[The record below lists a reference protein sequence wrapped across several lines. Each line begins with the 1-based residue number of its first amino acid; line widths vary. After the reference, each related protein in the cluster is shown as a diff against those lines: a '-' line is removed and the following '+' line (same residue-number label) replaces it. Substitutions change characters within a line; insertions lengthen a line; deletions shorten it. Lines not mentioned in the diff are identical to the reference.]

1 MLPIAARKTV
11 EFAVNWGSRDK
22 DGKSFS
28 ATKVKLGMYRLL
40 WKIVA
45 GSALAY
51 AAATRWHRG
60 VRTQAQIHRQE
71 RSFLHT
77 WHNYEDGADDRNLE
91 NAHSPRDY
99 LEITSCLSCLTKR
112 PLQPSALP
120 CDSTA
125 QDAWIISFPPRG
137 VISLTDQEVEGITVL
152 RAGPMR
158 CFVILAGPMR
168 FLKQN
173 AATQQRM

>member
-22 DGKSFS
+22 DGKCFS
-28 ATKVKLGMYRLL
+28 ATNVKLGMYRLL

-60 VRTQAQIHRQE
+60 VRAQAQIHRQE

-77 WHNYEDGADDRNLE
+77 WHNMKA
-91 NAHSPRDY
+91 RDY

-112 PLQPSALP
+112 
-120 CDSTA
+120 
-125 QDAWIISFPPRG
+125 
-137 VISLTDQEVEGITVL
+137 SL
-152 RAGPMR
+152 
-158 CFVILAGPMR
+158 
-168 FLKQN
+168 
-173 AATQQRM
+173 